1 MVFANVTILS
11 RRSDVK
17 KWLFLSAAMAAT
29 VLSMTMVAV
38 AGYAIAL
45 KINEFMKSLVYC
57 AAGVLGTLIL
67 TRTLGSL
74 VEGIGTNDAVSFVAA
89 SLLFGG
95 VAAVACSIPARKAS
109 RVDPMVA
116 LRHG

>member
-1 MVFANVTILS
+1 MALGA
-11 RRSDVK
+11 
-17 KWLFLSAAMAAT
+17 SAPT
-29 VLSMTMVAV
+29 VLRMVLGHGMAL
-38 AGYAIAL
+38 AGAGI
-45 KINEFMKSLVYC
+45 
-57 AAGVLGTLIL
+57 AAGVLGALIL

-89 SLLFGG
+89 SLLFGC
-95 VAAVACSIPARKAS
+95 VAVVACSIPARKAA